1 MTDDFGAGP
10 KDAKPQSVQS
20 EPHNMNLNATGGAEA
35 GAPGDVSHGHG
46 HGHAQGPLWKLAI
59 GAIGIVFGDIGTSP
73 IYAFRETFAGH
84 HELKVDQL
92 HIFGVLSL
100 IFWSMMIIV
109 TLKYVTIVMR
119 ADNKGEG
126 GSLALLALI
135 NRTLSGKKR
144 WTSGIILM
152 GVFATALFY
161 GDSMITPAVSVLSAV
176 EGLTTVNAGLQPF
189 VVPIAVGILLGLFAI
204 QARGTAKVGLMFG
217 PIMMIYFASIAVLG
231 VMNIV
236 NYPSVILAMI
246 NPLHAATFFA
256 TDFVRAF
263 VAMGSVV
270 LAVTGA
276 EALYADMGHFGRKPI
291 RVSWLYFVLPALLL
305 NYMGQGAMLLSSDS
319 ATAMAQVKD
328 PFFYLAPD
336 MLRLPLVL
344 LATAAAIIA
353 SQAVISGAFSVTQ
366 QAIQLGFIPRLRI
379 THTSEAAAGQ
389 IYIPAINWALMTMVI
404 LLVLTFQS
412 SSNLAAA
419 YGIAVTGAML
429 IDTILISVVLRQM
442 WNWNR
447 WVVIGL
453 LIVFFTVDMSYLS
466 ANLLKIPAGGWFPL
480 LVGAIAFTFLTT
492 WAKGRKL
499 MIDRMN
505 EASLPMEIFI
515 KSAASSAA
523 RVPGTAVFM
532 TSSASGVPHALLHN
546 LKHNKV
552 LHERVILLT
561 VRIED
566 IPYVP
571 DEKRLET
578 RDYGSGFFRVVLRY
592 GFMEEIDVPSA
603 LAQLKGIGP
612 QCKMMDTSFF
622 LARQTLIASSRPG
635 MAIWREKLFA
645 WMLRNAES
653 AMEFFKLPTNRVV
666 ELGSQVEI

>member
-1 MTDDFGAGP
+1 MSIT
-10 KDAKPQSVQS
+10 
-20 EPHNMNLNATGGAEA
+20 ATGGAEA
-35 GAPGDVSHGHG
+35 APPEDTS
-46 HGHAQGPLWKLAI
+46 HGHAQGPLYKLAI

-73 IYAFRETFAGH
+73 IYAFRETFAGRH
-84 HELKVDQL
+84 TLIPDRL

-109 TLKYVTIVMR
+109 TLKYVTIIMR

-135 NRTLSGKKR
+135 NRTLGGKKR
-144 WTSGIILM
+144 WTSGIIML

-161 GDSMITPAVSVLSAV
+161 GDSMITPAISVLSAV
-176 EGLTTVNAGLQPF
+176 EGLTTVNAALEPF
-189 VVPIAVGILLGLFAI
+189 VIPIAVTILIGLFAI
-204 QARGTAKVGLMFG
+204 QARGTARVGLMFG
-217 PIMMIYFASIAVLG
+217 PVMMIYFATLAVLG
-231 VMNIV
+231 VVHILAD
-236 NYPSVILAMI
+236 PSVILAMV
-246 NPLHAATFFA
+246 NPLNAIDFFA
-256 TDFVRAF
+256 ADFLRAF
-263 VAMGSVV
+263 VALGSVV

-276 EALYADMGHFGRKPI
+276 EALYADMGHFGRRPI

-305 NYMGQGAMLLSSDS
+305 NYMGQGAMILS
-319 ATAMAQVKD
+319 AAPHEALAKVRD
-328 PFFYLAPD
+328 PFFYLAPE
-336 MLRLPLVL
+336 MFRLPLVL
-344 LATAAAIIA
+344 LATAATIIA

-366 QAIQLGFIPRLRI
+366 QAIQLGFVPRLRI

-389 IYIPAINWALMTMVI
+389 IYIPVINWALMVMVI
-404 LLVLTFQS
+404 LLVLTFRS

-429 IDTILISVVLRQM
+429 IDSVLISVVLRQM

-447 WVVIGL
+447 FAVAGLVVL
-453 LIVFFTVDMSYLS
+453 FFAVDFSYLS

-480 LVGAIAFTFLTT
+480 LVGAIAFTLLTT
-492 WAKGRKL
+492 WAKGRQL
-499 MIDRMN
+499 MINRMN

-515 KSAASSAA
+515 KSAAPSAA

-532 TSSASGVPHALLHN
+532 TSSSSGVPHALLHN

-566 IPYVP
+566 VPYVQA
-571 DEKRLET
+571 EKRIEQ
-578 RDYGSGFFRVVLRY
+578 RDYGSGFFRILLRY

-603 LAQLKGIGP
+603 LAQLKGAGP
-612 QCKMMDTSFF
+612 QFKMMDTSFF
-622 LARQTLIASSRPG
+622 LARQTLLPSSRPG